1 VTTVPR
7 DAAVRAAG
15 DRCDGDDV
23 YLSKG
28 CGRASAGGSTRPS
41 SAATSSGGAPPSKAN
56 RWAAD
61 LLRSQQCSS
70 GPFTASAKGSRPL
83 HVGRCAA
90 CVHAADPRAVPV
102 GSRWF
107 YTCRPSS
114 EWRPSFGSHRN
125 KKVIAFF
132 RLRIFK

>member
-1 VTTVPR
+1 
-7 DAAVRAAG
+7 
-15 DRCDGDDV
+15 V
-23 YLSKG
+23 YLSKC

-56 RWAAD
+56 QWVAD

-70 GPFTASAKGSRPL
+70 GPFTASAEGSRPL
-83 HVGRCAA
+83 HVSRCAA

-125 KKVIAFF
+125 KKS
-132 RLRIFK
+132 RSIFQIKNIQISRDVKGLFSGHRFA